1 MHNQYI
7 KLPIVKELEIKGY
20 PLFKKDWKYEFKK
33 GLNLFLG
40 GNTLGKTTSVYI
52 LLYGI
57 AGIPKDEK
65 DFFKKRI
72 KGGSANEI
80 PTVRIKMDLDQTII
94 EIVRNLNDLNII
106 YLSINGQSYS
116 NQNGDLNQ
124 IYENKI
130 TKLSGFSSLEDYRFL
145 LEKLL
150 IREEEGNYILWDTS
164 DQARILRL
172 LFGYEG
178 FDKEFAKLEKEVK
191 DSDSKVRD
199 TQYKQSHFK
208 DRLKATKI
216 NKADRLKQIGA
227 FNIIDLQNKISNL
240 DKDKGGISKEQEKFK
255 KDIKIL
261 RSKKEILTKEVSNKS
276 NKIEELEAEILNL
289 ENRFFG
295 AIYSDPKM
303 LLAHHKLE
311 LYGICMFCNQAPP
324 ADTRKEI
331 ISQTKQGIC
340 PVCGSKSPINF
351 EPSIQDREV
360 SEKIKT
366 KREELLKFKKEFD
379 FKTEEFKKIEIELDK
394 HQKRYFELENTFS
407 DIITEINDLK
417 LRLNDIAEGKTE
429 EIATYDSD
437 IRRLED
443 DINYYQEKI
452 DEAKDKYSISI
463 DKLKERN
470 EHFEKNLKNLED
482 NLVKI
487 FQNYAGA
494 LFIQCEL
501 NINHLKPKG
510 SKIYLPI
517 FLPKIGGVLRKNRT
531 QASKSE
537 AVFLEY
543 AFRLSLCE
551 YYNEITGN
559 NLNLIIETLE
569 GIFDMGVIKMLS
581 ETLVK
586 FARNNYYLL
595 IVSNLGREDF
605 LKSLITKYD
614 ADMSQR
620 TVNFFEIGELSEI
633 QKDELPEYEKI
644 MNELIKNQFK
654 E

>member
-1 MHNQYI
+1 MHNQYV

-52 LLYGI
+52 MLYGI

-72 KGGSANEI
+72 KGGSANER

-208 DRLKATKI
+208 DRLNATKI

-227 FNIIDLQNKISNL
+227 LNIIDLQNKISNL
-240 DKDKGGISKEQEKFK
+240 DKDKGRISKEQEKFK

-311 LYGICMFCNQAPP
+311 LYGICMFCNQALP
-324 ADTRKEI
+324 AGTRKEI

-340 PVCGSKSPINF
+340 PVCGSKSAINF
-351 EPSIQDREV
+351 EPSIQDQEV
-360 SEKIKT
+360 LEKIKT
-366 KREELLKFKKEFD
+366 KREEILKFKKEFD

-394 HQKRYFELENTFS
+394 HQKKYFELENTFS

-437 IRRLED
+437 IRRLEE

-501 NINHLKPKG
+501 NINRIKPKG

-551 YYNEITGN
+551 YYNGITGN